1 MARVVV
7 ELVEFKGA
15 WVARRV
21 EDPSGD
27 VLFVRKSS
35 LRDKSQFSA
44 LQAGSRIS
52 LTIKSVSGRGIV
64 SDAVLETGQDDCTA
78 AAAPPLP
85 RR

>member
-64 SDAVLETGQDDCTA
+64 SDAVLETDDCTA
-78 AAAPPLP
+78 GAAPPLP

>member
-64 SDAVLETGQDDCTA
+64 SDAVLEKDDCTA
-78 AAAPPLP
+78 GAAPPLP

>member
-21 EDPSGD
+21 EEDEPSGD

-64 SDAVLETGQDDCTA
+64 SDAVLEKDDCTA
-78 AAAPPLP
+78 GAAPPLP